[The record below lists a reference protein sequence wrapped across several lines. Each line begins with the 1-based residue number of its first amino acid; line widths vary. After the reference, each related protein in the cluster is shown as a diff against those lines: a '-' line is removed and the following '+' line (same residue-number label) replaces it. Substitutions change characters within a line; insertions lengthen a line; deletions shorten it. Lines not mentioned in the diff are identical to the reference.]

1 MHRRLLPLLVA
12 VLAPASFAGA
22 TATDDPRDD
31 PRVLVAE
38 RAVERQDW
46 AAAATGYARAA
57 RGSRDASV
65 AERATRLA
73 FASGQLEAC
82 VVAAR
87 RWRELAPGAES
98 AERLLGMAL
107 LRLHRPQESAQHF
120 AWVLDRAYPD
130 KEDGFRALGA
140 SFASESD
147 ESAAAATMALLAARH
162 ADVPAA
168 QYAASVLW
176 ERAGHAA
183 NALAAADRALALKPD
198 WREAVLARARA
209 LARADR
215 TDEALAVLDS
225 LGDDA
230 PTRLNRVWL
239 LLQVHRNDEARQ
251 LLEGLATDRAV
262 GADARETLAALD
274 IDDDRYEVARAAL
287 EQLLKDG
294 GDADVIAWYLALIAD
309 KSGDKPRALRLLRSI
324 DAGGRR
330 QAALVRRA
338 RLYDDLG
345 RGLEAEAMLDD
356 YLAENP
362 GETVDVVVARAL
374 QMQEQGR
381 GEAALALLVRAA
393 RVYPDSDVIPN
404 ARSTVLERLDRV
416 DEAVRELER
425 LLARRPDDPT
435 ALNALGYVLVDRTTQ
450 VRRGRRLIER
460 ALAARPDNGPVV
472 DSMGWAL
479 VRDGDPAA
487 GLPHLER
494 AWRQTRDPEVA
505 THLGVA
511 LWNLGRRTEARDL
524 WTRTLADHPDSRHL
538 KAALAAHPLP

>member
-12 VLAPASFAGA
+12 VLLPVHGAGA
-22 TATDDPRDD
+22 TAADDPADDPR
-31 PRVLVAE
+31 LLAAE

-46 AAAATGYARAA
+46 AVAAAEYAQAARA
-57 RGSRDASV
+57 SRDASV

-82 VVAAR
+82 VAAAR
-87 RWRELAPGAES
+87 RWLELAPGAES
-98 AERLLGMAL
+98 ATRLLGMAL

-130 KEDGFRALGA
+130 KDEGFRALGA

-147 ESAAAATMALLAARH
+147 ESAAAETMALLAARH
-162 ADVPAA
+162 ADVPEA

-176 ERAGHAA
+176 ERAGHGA

-209 LARADR
+209 LALSDR
-215 TDEALAVLDS
+215 LDPALAALEP
-225 LGDDA
+225 LGDDS

-239 LLQVHRNDEARQ
+239 LLQAHRNDEARQ
-251 LLEGLATDRAV
+251 LLEGLAGDRAV
-262 GADARETLAALD
+262 GAAARETLAALD
-274 IDDDRYEVARAAL
+274 IDDGRNDAARERL
-287 EQLLKDG
+287 EQLLQDG
-294 GDADVIAWYLALIAD
+294 GDADAVAWYLAVIAD
-309 KSGDKPRALRLLRSI
+309 KAGDKPRALKLLRTI
-324 DAGGRR
+324 VAGSR
-330 QAALVRRA
+330 QQASLVRRA
-338 RLYDDLG
+338 RLYDELG
-345 RGLEAEAMLDD
+345 RGIEAEAMLDD
-356 YLAENP
+356 YLAEKP
-362 GETVDVVVARAL
+362 AETVGIVVARAL
-374 QMQEQGR
+374 QLQEQGR
-381 GEAALALLVRAA
+381 GEAALAMLARAA
-393 RVYPDSDVIPN
+393 RVYPDSEVIPN

-435 ALNALGYVLVDRTTQ
+435 ALNALGYVLVDRTSK
-450 VRRGRRLIER
+450 VRQGRRLIER
-460 ALAARPDNGPVV
+460 ALAAKPDNGPVV

-487 GLPHLER
+487 GLPYLER
-494 AWRQTRDPEVA
+494 AWRQTRDAEVA
-505 THLGVA
+505 SHLGVA
-511 LWNLGRRTEARDL
+511 LWNLGRRTEAREL
-524 WTRTLADHPDSRHL
+524 WTRVLAEHPDSRHL